1 MVHRFIRHWFIS
13 WYDAENHSML
23 ICASVAKSLLKYN
36 HKALC
41 NGLVVLIFVSNF
53 GVAIIGLDKIS
64 L

>member
-1 MVHRFIRHWFIS
+1 MVHWFIS
-13 WYDAENHSML
+13 WHNAENHFVL
-23 ICASVAKSLLKYN
+23 ICTSEAKSLLKYN

-53 GVAIIGLDKIS
+53 GVAIIWLGKIS